1 MLPVPPDVGRPK
13 KIKPERYHRTEQS
26 NDDQESLLHPPLV
39 TSSDSSSR
47 TGLLW
52 GTTTRS
58 ERTMTQSLSTVNSA
72 SKHQHAENK
81 TWLQDLS
88 MLLRVFLVRGLF
100 VKRRWLFPLVL
111 ACSAASYEV
120 AASTILNVIGDFYL
134 AISSRD
140 ASLFLQVSK
149 RLTHILP
156 KHKDSY

>member
-1 MLPVPPDVGRPK
+1 MLPVPPDGDCPK
-13 KIKPERYHRTEQS
+13 RIDPEPYPHAEQR
-26 NDDQESLLHPPLV
+26 NNEQEMLLHPPLG

-58 ERTMTQSLSTVNSA
+58 ERMLTRALSAGNS
-72 SKHQHAENK
+72 STKHQHIDNK
-81 TWLQDLS
+81 TWLQDLI

-100 VKRRWLFPLVL
+100 VKRRWLFPLLL

-140 ASLFLQVSK
+140 ASLFLQVN
-149 RLTHILP
+149 ILP
-156 KHKDSY
+156 RHDESYSSTL

>member
-1 MLPVPPDVGRPK
+1 MLPVPRDVGHPK
-13 KIKPERYHRTEQS
+13 RIKPKPYPRAEQS
-26 NDDQESLLHPPLV
+26 NDDQESLLHPPLG

-58 ERTMTQSLSTVNSA
+58 ERMMTQTLSTVNSA
-72 SKHQHAENK
+72 SKYQHADRK
-81 TWLQDLS
+81 TWIQDLI

-111 ACSAASYEV
+111 AASAASYEI
-120 AASTILNVIGDFYL
+120 AASTILNVIGNFYL

-140 ASLFLQVSK
+140 ASLFLQVSG
-149 RLTHILP
+149 
-156 KHKDSY
+156 